1 MENSLNNSG
10 FTVNVENLRRC
21 FEIMNIKSQQDKQ
34 VLKEVQNYIEECKKD
49 PQLPAILIQFFEN
62 NNEDTQIRWLALIEF
77 KNVIKENWHRSS
89 RLNNGF
95 SEDLK
100 KDIRAILLTFLD
112 KYQEKIFRTQI
123 NDILRYISLVDFP
136 LSYPDLLQYFL
147 NNLQGLRETLKDEEM
162 LLSDVTLNFVMTL
175 KTVLKDRS
183 RRRTGDHTNI
193 FYNVY
198 FKLLEGFHDF
208 WDYLHSNTQR
218 IVGAVNQGNVVKI
231 ERFLKLIRKSDKIY
245 ISLLSSG
252 FDELVENE
260 NITKIVGLLVQRA
273 VELTENTKNLKGSK
287 DLIDIY
293 EEFNKNL
300 FKYLYSLS
308 QLQTMLPLLF
318 KDVLVNY
325 MNLLEYVL
333 DNSECFTNEYVLKAA
348 AICLTTALRR
358 YSPTSQDT
366 RDSKKPL
373 IEEVRKHCINQ
384 FHNYFSSEKIE
395 AFFNIF
401 LLKMLPRRQF
411 LTDQQDPDNLD
422 EFVEIENDQYASEF
436 EKIETPLYNLT
447 LKCALEFFQRFS
459 EHSIPLIHNL
469 TSKVIQN
476 QLSDLPII
484 IIDGIFAMVGQL
496 PTAYNQIKIDPSNY
510 LDLGIVIK
518 YLEEKAA
525 LDLNLS
531 KRIPVL
537 IHKWIGL
544 FNANA
549 KNEIVHNVVQITQS
563 LPNYVV
569 RYECCMC
576 LKVILKSEETFNLN
590 YAVISGTLVPVII
603 DLLGRFKNPQAVWG
617 LIELMKLLFMRA
629 QYSVQDD
636 NIIAQLQNQNIL
648 ALTRQDDPL
657 LMPALVDMFKT
668 IIASF
673 PYGTVLTSVFVI
685 CIEFIDYHFKENR
698 LRSALL
704 SLWLF
709 IAREYTEI
717 QNIGDGMKTLFGRY
731 STVFV
736 NMNNPDELSKFVNII
751 EEYILAELISTD
763 DYLSIL
769 KIMEEKYELALK
781 IEDLDESICNLKSAI
796 LSLMSTLLLIILK
809 QNSAENLK
817 IFEKM
822 LILMLKDLLSPIP
835 EYDFKSLKASK
846 ASLITLI
853 NRFLIVN
860 LSGVFQILN
869 EYQIGLGEFIGRW
882 TKDMS
887 YLHSPQTKQI
897 NSVAILSFLPHIK
910 DKQLVGAYLEAFA
923 NASLANVVA
932 AENGHKIPNE
942 QALSVSVRC
951 EDVRD
956 SERKREIRKSGLYFD
971 VNLKELFSAAF
982 NETIRENNLSLDE
995 IKQCFSDQRVVEL
1008 MLQICN
1014 N

>member
-1 MENSLNNSG
+1 MLLN
-10 FTVNVENLRRC
+10 
-21 FEIMNIKSQQDKQ
+21 
-34 VLKEVQNYIEECKKD
+34 
-49 PQLPAILIQFFEN
+49 
-62 NNEDTQIRWLALIEF
+62 
-77 KNVIKENWHRSS
+77 
-89 RLNNGF
+89 
-95 SEDLK
+95 LK
-100 KDIRAILLTFLD
+100 K
-112 KYQEKIFRTQI
+112 
-123 NDILRYISLVDFP
+123 
-136 LSYPDLLQYFL
+136 
-147 NNLQGLRETLKDEEM
+147 LK
-162 LLSDVTLNFVMTL
+162 
-175 KTVLKDRS
+175 
-183 RRRTGDHTNI
+183 
-193 FYNVY
+193 
-198 FKLLEGFHDF
+198 
-208 WDYLHSNTQR
+208 
-218 IVGAVNQGNVVKI
+218 
-231 ERFLKLIRKSDKIY
+231 
-245 ISLLSSG
+245 
-252 FDELVENE
+252 
-260 NITKIVGLLVQRA
+260 
-273 VELTENTKNLKGSK
+273 
-287 DLIDIY
+287 
-293 EEFNKNL
+293 
-300 FKYLYSLS
+300 
-308 QLQTMLPLLF
+308 P
-318 KDVLVNY
+318 
-325 MNLLEYVL
+325 
-333 DNSECFTNEYVLKAA
+333 
-348 AICLTTALRR
+348 
-358 YSPTSQDT
+358 
-366 RDSKKPL
+366 
-373 IEEVRKHCINQ
+373 
-384 FHNYFSSEKIE
+384 
-395 AFFNIF
+395 
-401 LLKMLPRRQF
+401 
-411 LTDQQDPDNLD
+411 
-422 EFVEIENDQYASEF
+422 
-436 EKIETPLYNLT
+436 PLYNLT
-447 LKCALEFFQRFS
+447 FKCALEFFERFF
-459 EHSIPLIHNL
+459 EHYIPLIHNL
-469 TSKVIQN
+469 TPKIIQSKN
-476 QLSDLPII
+476 FLDQLFDLPII

-685 CIEFIDYHFKENR
+685 CIEFIDYHFKVSFSLDFLMIFKENR

-869 EYQIGLGEFIGRW
+869 GNLFIF
-882 TKDMS
+882 
-887 YLHSPQTKQI
+887 I
-897 NSVAILSFLPHIK
+897 HIK
-910 DKQLVGAYLEAFA
+910 NFKNIKLGLVSLLED
-923 NASLANVVA
+923 
-932 AENGHKIPNE
+932 GPK
-942 QALSVSVRC
+942 
-951 EDVRD
+951 
-956 SERKREIRKSGLYFD
+956 
-971 VNLKELFSAAF
+971 
-982 NETIRENNLSLDE
+982 T
-995 IKQCFSDQRVVEL
+995 
-1008 MLQICN
+1008 
-1014 N
+1014 